1 MAQMGGWD
9 GFVVARYLNL
19 WGHDT
24 IEGLDG
30 TEGGSLWSPIINFP
44 GLSAPSSILHTSQQC
59 QTLPGREGIATH
71 KVTRGR
77 TGSVGEQG
85 GRDLENRD
93 GGSGRENLGRGQRL
107 DRVTVG
113 RTWQP
118 GRIYSAV
125 PFICADETKQGPAV
139 LN

>member
-1 MAQMGGWD
+1 MAQMDGWV
-9 GFVVARYLNL
+9 GFVVARYLGL
-19 WGHDT
+19 WRHDT

-59 QTLPGREGIATH
+59 QPAAWKREGIAT
-71 KVTRGR
+71 
-77 TGSVGEQG
+77 QG
-85 GRDLENRD
+85 DHREDRVSEGPGRDLENRD

-113 RTWQP
+113 RTWQA
-118 GRIYSAV
+118 IYAAMPSLC
-125 PFICADETKQGPAV
+125 PDETGQGPAIRD
-139 LN
+139 

>member
-1 MAQMGGWD
+1 MAQMDGWD

-19 WGHDT
+19 WRHDT

-59 QTLPGREGIATH
+59 QTLPGREGIATQ
-71 KVTRGR
+71 
-77 TGSVGEQG
+77 QG
-85 GRDLENRD
+85 DQREDRVSEGAGRDLENRD

-118 GRIYSAV
+118 GHILC
-125 PFICADETKQGPAV
+125 CAFYMPR
-139 LN
+139 

>member
-1 MAQMGGWD
+1 MAQMDGWD
-9 GFVVARYLNL
+9 SFVVARYLNM
-19 WGHDT
+19 WRHDT

-44 GLSAPSSILHTSQQC
+44 GLSAPSSILHTSQQQC
-59 QTLPGREGIATH
+59 QTLPGREGIATQQGDQREDR
-71 KVTRGR
+71 VSRGA
-77 TGSVGEQG
+77 

-118 GRIYSAV
+118 GRILC
-125 PFICADETKQGPAV
+125 CAFYMPR
-139 LN
+139 